1 MTRKTPHDRL
11 PVLLRAAARAR
22 ERAYAPY
29 SGFRVGA
36 AVLAEG
42 RIHAAGN
49 MENSSYPL
57 SICAERNAVAM
68 AIAAG
73 ARRIDAVAIV
83 GGTKRPAA
91 PCGGC
96 RQVLAEFASPDAPL
110 VYASPDGRSV
120 TTTVG
125 ALLPS
130 SFGPDDVMGA
140 AAGSM
145 STLRGPSGSS
155 RSAARSRGTR
165 SSGRRRSP

>member
-57 SICAERNAVAM
+57 SICAERNAVFQAVNHHL
-68 AIAAG
+68 ISLEDG
-73 ARRIDAVAIV
+73 AR
-83 GGTKRPAA
+83 
-91 PCGGC
+91 
-96 RQVLAEFASPDAPL
+96 
-110 VYASPDGRSV
+110 
-120 TTTVG
+120 
-125 ALLPS
+125 
-130 SFGPDDVMGA
+130 
-140 AAGSM
+140 
-145 STLRGPSGSS
+145 
-155 RSAARSRGTR
+155 
-165 SSGRRRSP
+165 